1 MKSKQWHLHQ
11 PDGSLLFAAI
21 RKWTANFHSSEPKA
35 AFSQTRKGK
44 SRAGESNK
52 CVFLQISGYSVSTET
67 SRRRCCPQLEKQQG
81 GGELDLYVISKPH
94 TWQSTWQAEQRF
106 MFLFG
111 FLIQKKY
118 SGRGRIL
125 AIYCEAP
132 LDQISAN
139 DSHLFPPFRNDL
151 LYKLMSAYLN
161 ALSDSVLGAMAISD
175 RDWGWTHQSC
185 GSQYCHYV
193 HW

>member
-1 MKSKQWHLHQ
+1 MCLSPNFRLL
-11 PDGSLLFAAI
+11 SLYWNLEEEML
-21 RKWTANFHSSEPKA
+21 SP
-35 AFSQTRKGK
+35 
-44 SRAGESNK
+44 AGEAAGRRWVGFVCHQQTTHLAKYVASWTK
-52 CVFLQISGYSVSTET
+52 VYVFIWFSH
-67 SRRRCCPQLEKQQG
+67 
-81 GGELDLYVISKPH
+81 SK
-94 TWQSTWQAEQRF
+94 
-106 MFLFG
+106 
-111 FLIQKKY
+111 KKY

-185 GSQYCHYV
+185 GSQCCHYV

>member
-1 MKSKQWHLHQ
+1 MGVCSSLPSGNGQPTSTPVNQKLPSPRQDRGRAEQERAINVSFSKFQVTQ
-11 PDGSLLFAAI
+11 SLLKPRGGDAVPSWRSSREEVSWI
-21 RKWTANFHSSEPKA
+21 CMSSANHTPGKVRGKLNKGLCFYLV
-35 AFSQTRKGK
+35 FSFK
-44 SRAGESNK
+44 
-52 CVFLQISGYSVSTET
+52 
-67 SRRRCCPQLEKQQG
+67 
-81 GGELDLYVISKPH
+81 
-94 TWQSTWQAEQRF
+94 
-106 MFLFG
+106 
-111 FLIQKKY
+111 KKY

-185 GSQYCHYV
+185 GSQCCHYV